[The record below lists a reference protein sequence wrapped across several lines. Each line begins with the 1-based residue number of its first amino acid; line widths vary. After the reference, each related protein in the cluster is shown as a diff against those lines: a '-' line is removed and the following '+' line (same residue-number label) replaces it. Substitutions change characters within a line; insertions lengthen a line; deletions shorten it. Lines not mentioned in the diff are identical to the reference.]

1 MVEVQ
6 SDAEEEK
13 KQPILTEKK
22 TATQEEEESDPFLQK
37 EFVLNREPVF
47 CRHHVG
53 DME

>member
-6 SDAEEEK
+6 TDAEEEK
-13 KQPILTEKK
+13 KPATQEEDK